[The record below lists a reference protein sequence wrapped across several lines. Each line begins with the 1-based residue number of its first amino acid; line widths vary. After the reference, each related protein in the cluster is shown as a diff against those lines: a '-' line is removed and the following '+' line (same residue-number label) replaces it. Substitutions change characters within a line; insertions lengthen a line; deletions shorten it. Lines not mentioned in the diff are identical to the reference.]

1 MDNHNGKTMEV
12 LAPAGS
18 FAAFQAAVNAGADA
32 VYCGGMRFGARAYAH
47 NFTEEEL
54 LRAIDYAHLSGVKV
68 YLTVNTCLKNKEL
81 EEVPGY
87 LLPFYKAGLDAV
99 LVQDFGVLTL
109 IRETFP
115 DLPVHAST
123 QMNITSVQGAQ
134 FVRSLGLQRVVLAR
148 ELSCAEIRAIH
159 EGSDIELEC
168 FVHGALCYSYSG
180 QCLMSSLLGGRSG
193 NRGRCAG
200 PCRLPYQLEPE
211 GKVCYPLSL
220 KDFCAAS
227 CLPALKEA
235 GVRSLK
241 IEGRMKSPGYT
252 AGVTAIYREL
262 VDLLEEKGTE
272 AYTVPQ
278 ESMTRLLSLGNR
290 SGFTKGFLE
299 VHNDPGM
306 VTMDSP
312 SHRRGKEESEP
323 EENTLLQT
331 QKKLPVCGEA
341 GFRVGEPMS
350 LTVKAAGVSVTET
363 GFLCERADNRATTE
377 KELRE
382 KLLATGDTV
391 FTFDTLSITA
401 DHDVFV
407 PMKAVKELRRNALR
421 QLSEE
426 ILCSAR
432 RTGTGGQT
440 LADAA
445 GGQALADAAGGNKP
459 APRPANGRSKNN
471 SRAPGVAV
479 LVSTPDQLEAVLEA
493 DRVST
498 VILDSFLYERSSFL
512 TRLSED
518 IGAVHE
524 AGKKA
529 VYALPYICRLENST
543 FYERCRT
550 GLFAARP
557 DGFLVRDY
565 DGLALLRSFSCPADK
580 IRLDAGLYTYSEK
593 ASEAF
598 SSLGYLHQ
606 TLPVELNE
614 KELLHRSAAFSSWII
629 YGRLPLMVS
638 ASCVRQTASGCD
650 RKKATAMLI
659 DRRKK
664 VFPVRCDCTDCTN
677 LILNA
682 DILDLRG
689 EKELMEK
696 LCPEEIRFQF
706 TTESKEET
714 ANLLREDVLW
724 QDHNQQYTRGHL
736 KRGVE

>member
-1 MDNHNGKTMEV
+1 MEDHNRKTMEV

-18 FAAFQAAVNAGADA
+18 LQAFHAAVNAGADA
-32 VYCGGMRFGARAYAH
+32 VYCGGTRFGARAYAD

-87 LLPFYKAGLDAV
+87 LLPYYEAGLDAV

-134 FVRSLGLQRVVLAR
+134 FVRGLGLQRVVLAR
-148 ELSCAEIRAIH
+148 ELSCPEIRAIH

-200 PCRLPYQLEPE
+200 TCRLPYQLKPD
-211 GKVCYPLSL
+211 GKPCYPLSL
-220 KDFCAAS
+220 KDLCAAYE
-227 CLPALKEA
+227 LPALKEA

-262 VDLLEEKGTE
+262 VDLLDEKGTE
-272 AYTVPQ
+272 AYRVPP
-278 ESMTRLLSLGNR
+278 ECMTRLLALGNR

-306 VTMDSP
+306 LTMDSP
-312 SHRRGKEESEP
+312 SHRSEKGGA
-323 EENTLLQT
+323 ETEGNDLFRI
-331 QKKLPVCGEA
+331 QKKLPIKGEA
-341 GFRVGEPMS
+341 VFHAAQQMR
-350 LTVKAAGVSVTET
+350 LTVGVAGWSVTET
-363 GFLCERADNRATTE
+363 GACCEKAANRATTE

-382 KLLATGDTV
+382 KLLATGDTE
-391 FTFDTLSITA
+391 FAFAALSITA

-421 QLSEE
+421 KLSDE
-426 ILCSAR
+426 ILRSNR
-432 RTGTGGQT
+432 REWTKKEVSG
-440 LADAA
+440 A
-445 GGQALADAAGGNKP
+445 
-459 APRPANGRSKNN
+459 
-471 SRAPGVAV
+471 APGESGSGPKPVMQKKAYNARVPSVAA
-479 LVSTPDQLEAVLEA
+479 LVSTRDQLEAVLGA

-498 VILDSFLYERSSFL
+498 VILDSFLYDRSSFPA
-512 TRLSED
+512 RLSED
-518 IGAVHE
+518 IAAVHNK
-524 AGKKA
+524 GKKA
-529 VYALPYICRLENST
+529 VYGLPYIFRLENSS
-543 FYERCRT
+543 FYESCRT
-550 GLFAARP
+550 GFCSLSL
-557 DGFLVRDY
+557 DGYLVRDY

-580 IRLDAGLYTYSEK
+580 IRLDASLYTYSDK
-593 ASEAF
+593 AADAF

-606 TLPVELNE
+606 TLPMELNE
-614 KELLHRSAAFSSWII
+614 RELLHRGAAFSSWII

-638 ASCVRQTASGCD
+638 ANCVRKTASGCD
-650 RKKATAMLI
+650 RKKTAAVLI

-689 EKELMEK
+689 EKVLMER

-706 TTESKEET
+706 TMESREET
-714 ANLLREDVLW
+714 ENLLREDILW
-724 QDHNQQYTRGHL
+724 QDDKKQYTRGLL